1 MGGLTIKQ
9 SFNPNEKWTK
19 ALHLTLCNLK
29 WALTWLVKQ
38 DNGLPNALSDLVEN
52 SSAEMSNPRSV
63 LDERRVVESSHQ
75 E

>member
-1 MGGLTIKQ
+1 VGGLTIKQ

-38 DNGLPNALSDLVEN
+38 DNGLPNPLSDLVEN
-52 SSAEMSNPRSV
+52 PSAEMSNSRSA
-63 LDERRVVESSHQ
+63 LDERRVAESIHQ